1 MSFIGEFFSIF
12 RGSKS
17 DKQSSVYRP
26 EDDDS
31 DVREIEAM
39 KSLADKLLSYGKT
52 LSRRAPKEFW
62 IESKSIRIFLG
73 IRRHTDKFG
82 LKEEVLWI
90 SFDPEAEKYR
100 ISIFRGK
107 HGMEKEMESKEC
119 SDLEPTFVFI
129 KECCETFFRDAGRT

>member
-1 MSFIGEFFSIF
+1 MSFLGEFFSLF
-12 RGSKS
+12 RRRKS
-17 DKQSSVYRP
+17 DKLSSVCLP
-26 EDDDS
+26 VDDDS
-31 DVREIEAM
+31 EIREIEAM
-39 KSLADKLLSYGKT
+39 KSLADELLSYGKT
-52 LSRRAPKEFW
+52 LSRRTPKEFW
-62 IESKSIRIFLG
+62 IEGKVIRIFLG
-73 IRRHTDKFG
+73 VRRHTDKFG

-129 KECCETFFRDAGRT
+129 KESCEVFFHDIGRA